1 MPVLKLLLI
10 PQFLIAYV
18 ILAVIVGMIGRD
30 KQIGF
35 WGFFLLA
42 LVITPVVP
50 AVFMLIGRP
59 RRTSRARG

>member
-1 MPVLKLLLI
+1 MLKLLLV

-18 ILAVIVGMIGRD
+18 ILAVIVGLIGRD

-35 WGFFLLA
+35 WGFFLLS
-42 LVITPVVP
+42 LVITPIVP

-59 RRTSRARG
+59 RRRARARI

>member
-1 MPVLKLLLI
+1 MPVFKLLLI

-42 LVITPVVP
+42 LVITPIVP

-59 RRTSRARG
+59 RRRARARS